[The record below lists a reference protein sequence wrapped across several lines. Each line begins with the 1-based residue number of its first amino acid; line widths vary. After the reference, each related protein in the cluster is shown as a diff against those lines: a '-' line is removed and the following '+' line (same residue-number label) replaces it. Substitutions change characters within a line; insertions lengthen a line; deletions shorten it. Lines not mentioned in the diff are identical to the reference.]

1 MHQYGPG
8 RCITKAQSSY
18 LTMISGTGSHKNTT
32 TAEKHL
38 VFLLA
43 EGKDC
48 PFKSEK
54 YRNKCISD
62 AGARLSESSGANTHS
77 GIGILQRM
85 EAQICCDSK
94 VFKGAFPYK

>member
-1 MHQYGPG
+1 
-8 RCITKAQSSY
+8 
-18 LTMISGTGSHKNTT
+18 MISGTGSHKHTSTEHKNTT

-62 AGARLSESSGANTHS
+62 AGAAVIRKLWGQHSFWHRYSPADGGSDLLRLQG
-77 GIGILQRM
+77 
-85 EAQICCDSK
+85 
-94 VFKGAFPYK
+94 F